1 MLVEQMMD
9 DRISADTIA
18 SWRWQWPWKLVGLW
32 KLEEVGSLE
41 SSMEVWK
48 IHVLFFTFGGSN

>member
-1 MLVEQMMD
+1 MEQMVD
-9 DRISADTIA
+9 DRITADTIA

-41 SSMEVWK
+41 NSWK
-48 IHVLFFTFGGSN
+48 FGKFMFYFSLLVAAIE

>member
-1 MLVEQMMD
+1 MD
-9 DRISADTIA
+9 DRITADTIA

-48 IHVLFFTFGGSN
+48 IHVLFFTFGGIN